1 MNIRGLIKNLKFSNK
16 FSKSSVP
23 LCYHSIPQDHND
35 HFDSNIHAIPESIF
49 YRQIVSLKKK
59 YSILSIDEFFEEKK
73 KNRKKITAITFDD
86 GYVDV
91 VKQAVPILESLD
103 VPFTIYITT
112 KVLDGQVIWRD
123 KIRWLIQNHLESGF
137 SQFLK
142 KEQVKIYSLIDW
154 SNFYTATKNKMINSQ
169 ELESSIDQY
178 LSSSNKILNMKN
190 LYMTEQNLK
199 TLPRN
204 IASIGNH
211 THNHYFLSSLS
222 ESQQYDEINMA
233 KKIINSLDVPVSNT
247 FAVPFGGYHT
257 FDQGTI
263 EIIKSLGYAGLLMT
277 NSQNF
282 GDKIN
287 LGVKFHSI
295 GYTNRILPRT
305 NSFIYN

>member
-199 TLPRN
+199 TPP
-204 IASIGNH
+204 
-211 THNHYFLSSLS
+211 
-222 ESQQYDEINMA
+222 D
-233 KKIINSLDVPVSNT
+233 
-247 FAVPFGGYHT
+247 
-257 FDQGTI
+257 
-263 EIIKSLGYAGLLMT
+263 
-277 NSQNF
+277 
-282 GDKIN
+282 
-287 LGVKFHSI
+287 
-295 GYTNRILPRT
+295 
-305 NSFIYN
+305 